1 MPKFP
6 HFFIMYTSAEWKEK
20 KKSSIH
26 VNHRFP
32 RESHLIL
39 NPGTIWYAQSILLT
53 IQQQKN
59 YRYKK
64 PPGTCIISKH
74 ILFRYSI
81 IKNIICTSILPYPH
95 PHPIVQQQVTA

>member
-1 MPKFP
+1 M
-6 HFFIMYTSAEWKEK
+6 
-20 KKSSIH
+20 
-26 VNHRFP
+26 
-32 RESHLIL
+32 L
-39 NPGTIWYAQSILLT
+39 NQFSLT

-74 ILFRYSI
+74 ISFRYSI
-81 IKNIICTSILPYPH
+81 IKNFICTSILPTPH

>member
-1 MPKFP
+1 ML
-6 HFFIMYTSAEWKEK
+6 ITDSQE
-20 KKSSIH
+20 
-26 VNHRFP
+26 NH
-32 RESHLIL
+32 
-39 NPGTIWYAQSILLT
+39 IWYWTLEQFDMLNQFSLT

-81 IKNIICTSILPYPH
+81 PVIKNIICTSILPTPH

>member
-1 MPKFP
+1 M
-6 HFFIMYTSAEWKEK
+6 
-20 KKSSIH
+20 
-26 VNHRFP
+26 
-32 RESHLIL
+32 LITDSQE
-39 NPGTIWYAQSILLT
+39 NYIWYWTLEQFDMLNQFSLT

-81 IKNIICTSILPYPH
+81 IKNIICTSILPTPH

>member
-1 MPKFP
+1 ML
-6 HFFIMYTSAEWKEK
+6 ITDSQE
-20 KKSSIH
+20 
-26 VNHRFP
+26 NH
-32 RESHLIL
+32 
-39 NPGTIWYAQSILLT
+39 IWYWTLEQFDMLNQFSLT

-81 IKNIICTSILPYPH
+81 IKNIICTSILPTPH

>member
-1 MPKFP
+1 ML
-6 HFFIMYTSAEWKEK
+6 ITDSQE
-20 KKSSIH
+20 
-26 VNHRFP
+26 NH
-32 RESHLIL
+32 
-39 NPGTIWYAQSILLT
+39 IWYWTLEQFDMLNQFSLT

-81 IKNIICTSILPYPH
+81 IKNIICTSVLPTPH

>member
-1 MPKFP
+1 ML
-6 HFFIMYTSAEWKEK
+6 ITDSQE
-20 KKSSIH
+20 
-26 VNHRFP
+26 NH
-32 RESHLIL
+32 
-39 NPGTIWYAQSILLT
+39 IWYWTLEQFDMLNQFSLT

-81 IKNIICTSILPYPH
+81 IRNIICTSILPTPH

>member
-1 MPKFP
+1 M
-6 HFFIMYTSAEWKEK
+6 
-20 KKSSIH
+20 
-26 VNHRFP
+26 
-32 RESHLIL
+32 L
-39 NPGTIWYAQSILLT
+39 NQFSLT

-64 PPGTCIISKH
+64 PPGTCVFSKH

-81 IKNIICTSILPYPH
+81 IKNIIFTSILPTPH

>member
-1 MPKFP
+1 ML
-6 HFFIMYTSAEWKEK
+6 ITVSQE
-20 KKSSIH
+20 
-26 VNHRFP
+26 NH
-32 RESHLIL
+32 
-39 NPGTIWYAQSILLT
+39 IWYWTLEQFDMLNQFSLK

-81 IKNIICTSILPYPH
+81 IKNIICTSILPTPH